1 MDRDVIFPPLNTTSF
16 VANLL
21 ATVILLAATLWS
33 GRAGRRRIHY
43 SFAIA
48 TLTTLLGAIVQ
59 AEIYGRDFTF
69 EPLRLRI
76 HLAFAISALIA
87 VPWVIAT
94 GWRLRTRPEA
104 RPAHRRA
111 VGGFV
116 ALTGL
121 AILTAG
127 WMFFSAEP
135 RT

>member
-1 MDRDVIFPPLNTTSF
+1 MERDVIFPRLNTTAF

-21 ATVILLAATLWS
+21 AAVMLLAATLWS
-33 GRAGRRRIHY
+33 GRVGRRRVHY
-43 SFAIA
+43 SLASA
-48 TLTTLLGAIVQ
+48 TLVTLLGAIVQ
-59 AEIYGRDFTF
+59 AEFYGRDFTF

-76 HLAFAISALIA
+76 HLTCAISALIA

-94 GWRLRTRPEA
+94 GWRLRTRPTA

-111 VGGFV
+111 VGCFV
-116 ALTGL
+116 VLTGL

-127 WMFFSAEP
+127 WMFLSAEP

>member
-1 MDRDVIFPPLNTTSF
+1 M
-16 VANLL
+16 
-21 ATVILLAATLWS
+21 LAATLWS

-43 SFAIA
+43 SLAIA
-48 TLTTLLGAIVQ
+48 TLTALLGAIVQ
-59 AEIYGRDFTF
+59 AEIYGRAFTF

-76 HLAFAISALIA
+76 HLAFAIGALIA

-94 GWRLRTRPEA
+94 GWRLRTRREA
-104 RPAHRRA
+104 RSAHRRA
-111 VGGFV
+111 VGCFV

-127 WMFFSAEP
+127 WMFFSAVP